1 MALSKFEKEF
11 KAARDRGE
19 KEFEFGGKKFTT
31 KYKEEGSAPAKKMKP
46 KASQEFPMTPAPEYK
61 DSSIS
66 GKSSL
71 GDIALK
77 ASRQAEANRAAM
89 EANRPP
95 PVPRKK
101 SMLEEAREEAT
112 RRAAAAQNYE
122 DSRNVS
128 TTPARRFDGK
138 GPGLGALSGMKS
150 GGKVKIA
157 SGGSASKRA
166 DGIAQKGKTRGK
178 MC

>member
-1 MALSKFEKEF
+1 
-11 KAARDRGE
+11 
-19 KEFEFGGKKFTT
+19 
-31 KYKEEGSAPAKKMKP
+31 
-46 KASQEFPMTPAPEYK
+46 
-61 DSSIS
+61 
-66 GKSSL
+66 
-71 GDIALK
+71 
-77 ASRQAEANRAAM
+77 M

-112 RRAAAAQNYE
+112 RRATASQNYE

-150 GGKVKIA
+150 GGKVKMA

>member
-1 MALSKFEKEF
+1 MALSKFQQAFKEAREK
-11 KAARDRGE
+11 GE
-19 KEFEFGGKKFTT
+19 KEFEFGGKKYNT
-31 KYKEEGSAPAKKMKP
+31 KYKEEGAVSKNKMEP
-46 KASQEFPMTPAPEYK
+46 KASQEFSMLSAPEYK
-61 DSSIS
+61 APSGSS
-66 GKSSL
+66 KSSL
-71 GDIALK
+71 GDTALK

-95 PVPRKK
+95 PIPRKK

-112 RRAAAAQNYE
+112 RRAAAAQDYE
-122 DSRNVS
+122 GSQNVN

-138 GPGLGALSGMKS
+138 GPGLGALSGMKK
-150 GGKVKIA
+150 GGKVKMA